1 MWKFPTKPW
10 FQWGCFILGE
20 GISEVMYQLHL
31 NNDMYINNYQRR
43 DWKIIEIIYQMVGKL
58 LVAPWL
64 PIFVRNMDIP
74 NSLAPP

>member
-1 MWKFPTKPW
+1 MI
-10 FQWGCFILGE
+10 C
-20 GISEVMYQLHL
+20 ISII
-31 NNDMYINNYQRR
+31 INVEIE
-43 DWKIIEIIYQMVGKL
+43 KIIEIIYQMVGKL

>member
-1 MWKFPTKPW
+1 MI
-10 FQWGCFILGE
+10 CISIFINVE
-20 GISEVMYQLHL
+20 IEKNHE
-31 NNDMYINNYQRR
+31 
-43 DWKIIEIIYQMVGKL
+43 KIIEIIYQMVGKL